1 MVYMM
6 VYTAGLRYLVFL
18 LCFFCDLEFPNVF
31 FLVFKPGLSPT
42 LMIFSAMDTDLS
54 YTNDHT
60 RLYDPF
66 RI

>member
-18 LCFFCDLEFPNVF
+18 LCFFVTRSFRMC

-54 YTNDHT
+54 YTNDPT